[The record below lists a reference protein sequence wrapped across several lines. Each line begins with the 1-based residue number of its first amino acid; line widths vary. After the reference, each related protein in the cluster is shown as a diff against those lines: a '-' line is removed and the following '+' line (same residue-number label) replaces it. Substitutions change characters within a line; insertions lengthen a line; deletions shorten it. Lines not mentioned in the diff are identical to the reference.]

1 MNLVVVESP
10 AKAKTINKYLG
21 RDYKV
26 VASYGH
32 IRDLPSKKGSVDT
45 ENNFKMYY
53 ETDSYSKKHINEL
66 VKEAKNC
73 ENIYLATDPDR
84 EGEAI
89 SWHVVEVLKEKN
101 ALKHVGNIYRIA
113 FNEITKNSV
122 QQAIKSPREID
133 SHLVNSQ
140 QARRALD
147 YLVGFSLSPIL
158 WRKLPGSRSA
168 GRVQSVAL
176 RLICEREY
184 EIENFTSQEYWD
196 IKLNLKN
203 SEDKP
208 FTAKLTHIDGK
219 KLDKFDISNEQ
230 QAAKIKDELSSRN
243 YKVSK
248 VELKQQN
255 RNPAPAFTTSTMQ
268 QEAARKLGFGAK
280 KTMQIAQKLYEGI
293 DVGGETQGLITYMRT
308 DGVYVAREAV
318 TEARS
323 EIEKQFGSQYVPKQP
338 REFKSKAKNAQE
350 AHEAIRPTNINYSPK
365 KLHSYLDKDSLRL
378 YELIWKRM
386 MASQM
391 QSAVLDVISAD
402 IYSTDDRYIS
412 RASGSKINFPGF
424 YALYR
429 EGGDDDNKEEED
441 SNYLPKLNEGEE
453 LQLDK
458 VDAGQHFTEPPP
470 RYTEASL
477 VKKLEELGIGR
488 PSTYATILSV
498 IQDRKYVKLEKK
510 RFVPEPRGRIVTTFL
525 VDFFTKYFEYGF
537 TAKLEEELDQIAS
550 GELDY
555 LSFLNEFWGNFTE
568 KVKEAENISVTEV
581 IDNLNEKL
589 AKYLFPANDN
599 SRQDPRKC
607 PECENGRL
615 SLKLGKFGGFI
626 ACSNYPECKY
636 NRQIGGGE
644 AGSEQQEQSS
654 SGDKNQAA
662 PKEQFLGELE
672 GSNIYYKFGPYGPYI
687 QKGENSTS
695 KSSKPKRVP
704 IPNRLKDR
712 EVDINLASKLLSMP
726 KNLGAHP
733 ETGQQL
739 VMSVGKFGPYVKHGN
754 KFASIP
760 ASVDFLDI
768 SYDKALELINNKK

>member
-21 RDYKV
+21 KDYKV
-26 VASYGH
+26 IASYGH
-32 IRDLPSKKGSVDT
+32 IRDLPSKKGAVEP
-45 ENNFKMYY
+45 ENEFKMHY
-53 ETDSYSKKHINEL
+53 ETDNYSKKHIQEL
-66 VKEAKNC
+66 AQAAKSC

-89 SWHVVEVLKEKN
+89 SWHVVEALKEKK
-101 ALKHVGNIYRIA
+101 ALKNINKIYRIA
-113 FNEITKNSV
+113 FNEITKSSV
-122 QQAIKSPREID
+122 KQAIESPREID
-133 SHLVNSQ
+133 ANLVNSQ

-147 YLVGFSLSPIL
+147 YLVGFNLSPIL

-196 IKLNLKN
+196 LKLNLQN
-203 SEDKP
+203 SENKP
-208 FTAKLTHIDGK
+208 FKAKLTHIDDR
-219 KLDKFDISNEQ
+219 KLDKFDITDKTSAE
-230 QAAKIKDELSSRN
+230 KLKEELSGKS
-243 YKVSK
+243 YKVHK
-248 VELKQQN
+248 IEQKQQK
-255 RNPAPAFTTSTMQ
+255 RSPAPAFTTSTLQ

-293 DVGGETQGLITYMRT
+293 EVGGETLGLITYMRT
-308 DGVYVAREAV
+308 DGVYVANEAIKE
-318 TEARS
+318 TRT
-323 EIEKQFGSQYVPKQP
+323 EIEKEFGPEYVPSQK

-350 AHEAIRPTNINYSPK
+350 AHEAIRPTNISFSPK
-365 KLHSYLDKDSLRL
+365 KLSSYLDKDSYRL
-378 YELIWKRM
+378 YDLIWKRM

-391 QSAVLDVISAD
+391 QNAVLDVISAD
-402 IYSTDDRYIS
+402 IYSNDNRFLS
-412 RASGSKINFPGF
+412 RANGSKINFPGF

-429 EGGDDDNKEEED
+429 EGRDDEGEDED
-441 SNYLPKLNEGEE
+441 SNFLPKLSEGDEVKLE
-453 LQLDK
+453 N
-458 VDAGQHFTEPPP
+458 VEANQHFTEPPP

-498 IQDRKYVKLEKK
+498 IQDRKYVRLEKK
-510 RFVPEPRGRIVTTFL
+510 RFIPEPRGRIVTTFL
-525 VDFFTKYFEYGF
+525 VDFFAKYFEYGF

-555 LSFLNEFWGNFTE
+555 LSFLNEFWENFID

-589 AKYLFPANDN
+589 AHYLFKAGNDN
-599 SRQDPRKC
+599 EDPRKC
-607 PECENGRL
+607 PECSDGRL

-626 ACSNYPECKY
+626 ACSNYPECRY
-636 NRQIGGGE
+636 NKQIGAEEGSSDSKDASSEGE
-644 AGSEQQEQSS
+644 AKTTGS
-654 SGDKNQAA
+654 
-662 PKEQFLGELE
+662 KEQFLGEIE
-672 GSNIYYKFGPYGPYI
+672 GYNIYHKIGPYGPYI
-687 QKGENSTS
+687 QKGENSGG
-695 KSSKPKRVP
+695 SSKPKRIP
-704 IPNRLKDR
+704 LPNRLKNQT
-712 EVDINLASKLLSMP
+712 VDINLAEKLLSMP

-733 ETGQQL
+733 ETGEEIT
-739 VMSVGKFGPYVKHGN
+739 MSVGKFGPYVKHGRT
-754 KFASIP
+754 FASIP

-768 SYDKALELINNKK
+768 SYDKALELLNNKK